1 MIKIF
6 RNIRRKL
13 LKEKRIGR
21 YLLYAIGE
29 ILLVVIG
36 ILIAL
41 SVNNKNNANINRRTE
56 IKVYENLKA
65 QLHEDRLVLQGVIDY
80 NLMYWDEYK
89 IANQI
94 IDRNDRERMD
104 TLGKIIPDIFKYSDF
119 NRTGTVF
126 QNLINSG
133 DIKLMKNRTIVD
145 GLQNLEVLY
154 IYINRLEENHF
165 KVILEYGGQSLI
177 SSMDFSTGKIEKP
190 DKIYNYEFQN
200 LLIIFMMLSE
210 EKAEIYKE
218 ALYEIDAISAAIE
231 KEL

>member
-1 MIKIF
+1 M
-6 RNIRRKL
+6 
-13 LKEKRIGR
+13 
-21 YLLYAIGE
+21 LYAIGE

>member
-1 MIKIF
+1 M
-6 RNIRRKL
+6 
-13 LKEKRIGR
+13 
-21 YLLYAIGE
+21 LYAIGE

-133 DIKLMKNRTIVD
+133 DIKLMKNRAIVD